1 MLFWQ
6 GTNPKVAILPH
17 IGSCRD
23 RIQELVPGRAAAV
36 RQAGSLNFLSM
47 ELGMKKILI
56 IVGVVIGVLAITV
69 VILVSSA
76 FMGRSAIID
85 GFQSGP
91 VRVVKDG
98 IVSVA
103 FLDSGDGHVALVD
116 AGNDGTGKA
125 ILAELSRRNL
135 GPDAVKTILLTH
147 GHPDHVAAIPLFPN
161 AEVMALTEEVALTEG
176 RSAGRGPLHWV
187 MPASPRNFKV
197 TRTLSEGD
205 AIQLGKLNIRVFAVP
220 GHTSGSAAYL
230 VEGVLIMGDSAD
242 MSSGGKLTGS
252 PWLFS
257 DNQAQNRASLV
268 RLEQLLSK
276 AGSEV
281 KTVVFSHSGAVNQ
294 GLAPMTVFAGSVHQ

>member
-1 MLFWQ
+1 
-6 GTNPKVAILPH
+6 
-17 IGSCRD
+17 
-23 RIQELVPGRAAAV
+23 
-36 RQAGSLNFLSM
+36 
-47 ELGMKKILI
+47 MKKMLI
-56 IVGVVIGVLAITV
+56 IIGVVIGVLAITV
-69 VILVSSA
+69 VILAAST

-103 FLDSGDGHVALVD
+103 FVDTGDGNVALVD
-116 AGNDGTGKA
+116 AGIDCTGKA

-147 GHPDHVAAIPLFPN
+147 GHPDHVAAIPLFSN
-161 AEVMALTEEVALTEG
+161 AEVMALTDEVPLAEG
-176 RSAGRGPLHWV
+176 RSAGGGPLHWV
-187 MPASPRNFKV
+187 MPASPRKFKV
-197 TRTLSEGD
+197 TRTLSDGA
-205 AIQLGKLNIRVFAVP
+205 AIQIGRLNIRAFAVP

-242 MSSGGKLTGS
+242 MSSGGKLAGS
-252 PWLFS
+252 PWVFS

-276 AGSEV
+276 EEAEV
-281 KTVVFSHSGAVNQ
+281 KTLVFSHSGAVNQ

>member
-1 MLFWQ
+1 
-6 GTNPKVAILPH
+6 
-17 IGSCRD
+17 
-23 RIQELVPGRAAAV
+23 
-36 RQAGSLNFLSM
+36 
-47 ELGMKKILI
+47 MKKMLI
-56 IVGVVIGVLAITV
+56 IIGVVVGVLVITV
-69 VILVSSA
+69 AVLVGSA

-103 FLDSGDGHVALVD
+103 FLDAGDGNVALVD

-161 AEVMALTEEVALTEG
+161 AEVMALTDEVPLAEG
-176 RSAGRGPLHWV
+176 RSAGNGPLHWM

-197 TRTLSEGD
+197 NRTLSDGA
-205 AIQLGKLNIRVFAVP
+205 AIQLGKLNVRAFAVA
-220 GHTSGSAAYL
+220 GHTAGCAAYL

-242 MSSGGKLTGS
+242 MSSGGRLTGS

-257 DNQAQNRASLV
+257 DNQVQNRASLV

-276 AGSEV
+276 EAADIR
-281 KTVVFSHSGAVNQ
+281 TLVFSHSGAVNQ
-294 GLAPMTVFAGSVHQ
+294 GLAPLTVFANSMR